1 MTMQAWRT
9 KAELR
14 GQGTEAEPV
23 GARMKEKPGK
33 AKGLTDQCRFEG
45 AMNHGGADRSTR
57 QGGAVALEDRSE
69 A

>member
-1 MTMQAWRT
+1 MQAGRT

-14 GQGTEAEPV
+14 GQGTEVEPV
-23 GARMKEKPGK
+23 VARMKEKPCEP
-33 AKGLTDQCRFEG
+33 KGLTDHSRVEG
-45 AMNHGGADRSTR
+45 AMNHGGADRSIR